1 MIRILMALALL
12 VPMPAEAI
20 VVVNAASIV
29 RAKCK
34 RIPPER
40 RSPRCKRLV
49 GG

>member
-1 MIRILMALALL
+1 MMRILIALALL

-20 VVVNAASIV
+20 VVVNAASV
-29 RAKCK
+29 LRAKCK
-34 RIPPER
+34 RIPPEQ